1 MNSPDVVSVVTED
14 PGEAD
19 LSQLGQLTGPK
30 SCWILVPEPV
40 CVSETIKIAVL
51 SQNITTD
58 INRTVIQIRIIPV
71 NPNLIQYGCIIGRD
85 QFCEKE

>member
-40 CVSETIKIAVL
+40 CFRNFKSCN
-51 SQNITTD
+51 SITEQ
-58 INRTVIQIRIIPV
+58 IRTVIHLRITPI
-71 NPNLIQYGCIIGRD
+71 NANLSQCVCISVRD
-85 QFCEKE
+85 QFCVEE

>member
-1 MNSPDVVSVVTED
+1 MNFPDVVTVVTED

-58 INRTVIQIRIIPV
+58 INRTVTHLRITPI
-71 NPNLIQYGCIIGRD
+71 NSNLCQYVLV
-85 QFCEKE
+85 

>member
-30 SCWILVPEPV
+30 SCWILVPEPA
-40 CVSETIKIAVL
+40 CVRKYKSCDSITEYYNRYNQNSHT
-51 SQNITTD
+51 SQNYS
-58 INRTVIQIRIIPV
+58 NKFQSQEV
-71 NPNLIQYGCIIGRD
+71 CISVKD
-85 QFCEKE
+85 QFCIVK

>member
-30 SCWILVPEPV
+30 SCWILVPESV
-40 CVSETIKIAVL
+40 C
-51 SQNITTD
+51 
-58 INRTVIQIRIIPV
+58 
-71 NPNLIQYGCIIGRD
+71 
-85 QFCEKE
+85 